1 MHWFSPPPS
10 LHLKKAAFCD
20 GLTFNSSSEANSNSN
35 ITFVWQKALTTLEC
49 LLFFLRKELTPMTYY
64 NFAAGPAMLPV
75 EVIAQI
81 KEDLPVYKNSG
92 MSVMEISHRSKLYQ
106 DLYEETKADMLDLMK
121 LDPAEYDVLF
131 LTGGATQQ
139 FTTIPLN
146 IARKYRRIALVDS
159 GHWAQRAG
167 EDAQKLPNLE
177 VDTVASAKDN
187 NYTAVPEIPTVFAKD
202 YDYVHIT
209 TNNTI
214 MGTAYRDDQVPDLDL
229 PLVADMSS
237 NFLGQVYD
245 FNKFDLIYAGA
256 QKNLAPA
263 GLTVLII
270 KKDLLVKHD
279 DLPGYFDFATEAAKK
294 SALNTPPVFQVY
306 VAGLALKWLKKQGGV
321 AGIAKVNQEKANLLY
336 NTLAE
341 TKNFESTVD
350 ENSRS
355 IMNVPFVTGNPD
367 LDAEFVKE
375 AEAHH
380 LLNLKGH
387 RLVGG
392 MRASIYNAMPLEGVQ
407 ALCDFIKDFDAKH

>member
-1 MHWFSPPPS
+1 
-10 LHLKKAAFCD
+10 
-20 GLTFNSSSEANSNSN
+20 
-35 ITFVWQKALTTLEC
+35 
-49 LLFFLRKELTPMTYY
+49 MTYY

-256 QKNLAPA
+256 QKE
-263 GLTVLII
+263 
-270 KKDLLVKHD
+270 
-279 DLPGYFDFATEAAKK
+279 PGPCR
-294 SALNTPPVFQVY
+294 LN
-306 VAGLALKWLKKQGGV
+306 
-321 AGIAKVNQEKANLLY
+321 
-336 NTLAE
+336 
-341 TKNFESTVD
+341 
-350 ENSRS
+350 R
-355 IMNVPFVTGNPD
+355 
-367 LDAEFVKE
+367 LD
-375 AEAHH
+375 H
-380 LLNLKGH
+380 
-387 RLVGG
+387 
-392 MRASIYNAMPLEGVQ
+392 
-407 ALCDFIKDFDAKH
+407 